1 VIDKN
6 YEVII
11 LGAGIAGM
19 SLARELSGQGFK
31 ILLLDRKKNAGDIS
45 YNSSGSF
52 MNPRRWRLP
61 KNILNP
67 INKCYFA
74 SKNFHTIKSGRA
86 AAYIIDRKK
95 LLFFLESRAK
105 KNTRLSIEYNARVK
119 GAEILDG
126 KIQSISY
133 SKNGVAVK
141 ASGLIYA
148 DCSGPGMVLGAR
160 AGLIKPAPV
169 NAFGLEYLVRLKK
182 GADEV
187 DFFMGEDLP
196 GGYGWIFPID
206 KKRAII
212 GCCTLIKSEAA
223 NLEKYL
229 KNLLETPRA
238 RSRCAKNAPKKSF
251 AVLKTG
257 DPLKKFTG
265 RNFIILG
272 DAALQANPLL
282 GEGIRFV
289 MDSAR
294 MAAKWIRLSVKKQNL
309 SFLKYYGFEW
319 KEKYYQKYKMAFFMQ
334 NHLKKITKNDSKMD
348 NIIKSLQDINDKDLY
363 RLLSA
368 DISFPFFIRLLQ
380 GLF

>member
-1 VIDKN
+1 VAYAN
-6 YEVII
+6 YDVII

-19 SLARELSGQGFK
+19 SLARELSGRDFK
-31 ILLLDRKKNAGDIS
+31 ILLIDKKKNAGDVP

-52 MNPRRWRLP
+52 MNPRHWRLP
-61 KNILNP
+61 QNILNP

-105 KNTRLSIEYNARVK
+105 KNKRLSIEYSAQIK
-119 GAEILDG
+119 SAEILDG
-126 KIQSISY
+126 KIQSVSY
-133 SKNGVAVK
+133 SKNGAVVK

-169 NAFGLEYLVRLKK
+169 NAFGIEYMVRLKK

-187 DFFMGEDLP
+187 DFFMGEGLP
-196 GGYGWIFPID
+196 GGYGWIFPVD

-212 GCCTLIKSEAA
+212 GCCTLIKEEAA

-229 KNLLETPRA
+229 KKLLETPRVK
-238 RSRCAKNAPKKSF
+238 SRCADNNPEKSF

-257 DPLKKFTG
+257 NPLKKFTG
-265 RNFIILG
+265 RNFIMLG
-272 DAALQANPLL
+272 DSALQANPLL

-289 MDSAR
+289 MDSAV
-294 MAAKWIRLSVKKQNL
+294 MAARWISVSIKKQDL
-309 SFLKYYGFEW
+309 LFLKNYGFEW
-319 KEKYYQKYKMAFFMQ
+319 KEKYYEKYKMAFFMQ
-334 NHLKKITKNDSKMD
+334 NHLKKITKSDSKMD
-348 NIIKSLQDINDKDLY
+348 NIVKSLQDISDNDLY

-368 DISFPFFIRLLQ
+368 DISFPFFIKLLQ